1 MLRDIAEFQ
10 IAADLT
16 GAGQRSHHRA
26 QATAVNENYVSEMQ
40 DDGAPVAENPGDMAP
55 QRLDFSSGDQPAL
68 AADDGHSPHIPRLE
82 LQSHPASGS
91 KPRTKFSSAMAR
103 ERTRG
108 FCLCQGN

>member
-16 GAGQRSHHRA
+16 GAGQRSYHRA
-26 QATAVNENYVSEMQ
+26 QATAVDENYVSEMQ

-55 QRLDFSSGDQPAL
+55 QCLDFGSGDQPAL

-82 LQSHPASGS
+82 LQFHPASGT
-91 KPRTKFSSAMAR
+91 KPPHEVFFGDG
-103 ERTRG
+103 TRAYKG
-108 FCLCQGN
+108 FL